1 MWVLT
6 LKNYR
11 YLSCF
16 SGTSLACAAGIL
28 GEGTGEKC
36 KQVVAGT
43 GGGGGAVLKFSS
55 DRELGYKIT
64 KYYAL

>member
-36 KQVVAGT
+36 KQVVAG
-43 GGGGGAVLKFSS
+43 